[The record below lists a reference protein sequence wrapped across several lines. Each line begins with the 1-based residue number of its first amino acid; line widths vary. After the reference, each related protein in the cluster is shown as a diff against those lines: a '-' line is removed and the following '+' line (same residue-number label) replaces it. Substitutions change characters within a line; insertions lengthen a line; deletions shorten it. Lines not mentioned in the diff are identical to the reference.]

1 MKTGNLTDITE
12 RILNGG
18 ALTFEEALEIAEI
31 QEEDLL
37 ELFIYANK
45 LRSHFRKR
53 FVDLC
58 AIINA
63 KSGACPEDCSFC
75 AQSARHKTSVDVY
88 PLVDKE
94 VVMRKAEE
102 AKGNGVRRFCIV
114 ISGRKASRED
124 LKKIGKFIE
133 GIRNMGLLPCATLG
147 LLERDELLFLK
158 DHGLERYHHN
168 LETSERFFPNICST
182 HTFKEKLRTI
192 ETAKSLGLS
201 VCSGGIFGLGEEWE
215 DRIDMAL
222 TLRKLQVDSIPINF
236 LIPIKGTPLED
247 IDMLS
252 PLEALKIVSLYRFI
266 LPDREIRLC
275 GGRAQVLGEFNSMI
289 FFAGA
294 DAILTGNYLTTTGR
308 TYSDDL
314 RLISLLGLEI
324 VSEKGNSSGQLQ
336 SLFNL

>member
-1 MKTGNLTDITE
+1 MLKTGNLINITE
-12 RILNGG
+12 RVLNGEV
-18 ALTFEEALEIAEI
+18 LTFEEALEIAEI
-31 QEEDLL
+31 KEEDLL
-37 ELFIYANK
+37 ELFLYANK
-45 LRSHFRKR
+45 LRNHFRKR
-53 FVDLC
+53 SVDLC

-75 AQSARHKTSVDVY
+75 AQSARHKTGIDIY
-88 PLVDKE
+88 PLVAKE

-102 AKGNGVRRFCIV
+102 AKENGVRRFCIV
-114 ISGRKASRED
+114 ISGRKASKED
-124 LKKIGKFIE
+124 LKKIGKLIE
-133 GIRNMGLLPCATLG
+133 GVRNLGLLPCATLG

-192 ETAKSLGLS
+192 EEAKSLGLS

-215 DRIDMAL
+215 DRIAMAF
-222 TLRKLQVDSIPINF
+222 TLRELQVDSIPLNF

-247 IDMLS
+247 IDILS

-266 LPDREIRLC
+266 LPDKEIRLC

-314 RLISLLGLEI
+314 NLISRLGLEI
-324 VSEKGNSSGQLQ
+324 TG
-336 SLFNL
+336 

>member
-1 MKTGNLTDITE
+1 MLKIGDLTNITE
-12 RILNGG
+12 RIINGET
-18 ALTFEEALEIAEI
+18 LTFEEALGIATTP
-31 QEEDLL
+31 EEDLL
-37 ELFIYANK
+37 ELFLYANR
-45 LRSHFRKR
+45 LRNHFRKR
-53 FVDLC
+53 AVDLC

-102 AKGNGVRRFCIV
+102 AKANGVRRFCIV

-133 GIRNMGLLPCATLG
+133 GIRDIGLLPCATLG
-147 LLERDELLFLK
+147 LLEKDELLFLK

-182 HTFKEKLRTI
+182 HTFGEKLKTI
-192 ETAKSLGLS
+192 EEAKSLGLS
-201 VCSGGIFGLGEEWE
+201 VCSGGIFGMGEEWE
-215 DRIDMAL
+215 DRIDMAF
-222 TLRKLQVDSIPINF
+222 TLRKLQVDSVPINF

-247 IDMLS
+247 IDML
-252 PLEALKIVSLYRFI
+252 PPIEALKIVSLYRFI
-266 LPDREIRLC
+266 LPNREIRLC

-314 RLISLLGLEI
+314 RLIRLMGLEI
-324 VSEKGNSSGQLQ
+324 T
-336 SLFNL
+336 